1 MLLWSR
7 ALLGATTE
15 PLLRA
20 LSLLDVLPEPRRR
33 LRYLVRGATRAVRA
47 RIRSDRACPL
57 PLIRSRHAIVLH
69 ALRELALLRV
79 DPPPGPGRHGPGKH
93 ARSDRP
99 AAPVSHLL
107 RRSGRLGRRQ
117 RRPAAAR
124 GSDGPGADQGR
135 TRCLTGTWPRI
146 GPDSPLKGLPL
157 QQPPEL
163 PHLLLQLA
171 APP

>member
-7 ALLGATTE
+7 ALLGATAE

-20 LSLLDVLPEPRRR
+20 LSLLDVSPEPRRR
-33 LRYLVRGATRAVRA
+33 LRHLVRAAAGSAPVRVG
-47 RIRSDRACPL
+47 RGRPGPVPL
-57 PLIRSRHAIVLH
+57 LRPRHAIVLR
-69 ALRELALLRV
+69 ALRQLALLRV
-79 DPPPGPGRHGPGKH
+79 DPPPGPDRHRSGQH

-124 GSDGPGADQGR
+124 GPYGSGGDQV
-135 TRCLTGTWPRI
+135 TT
-146 GPDSPLKGLPL
+146 
-157 QQPPEL
+157 
-163 PHLLLQLA
+163 
-171 APP
+171 APTTA